1 MSCNNHR
8 FVMTL
13 LMKKNKL
20 ANQPAGVSGAWR
32 SGTVWRAGAA
42 MICLFTM
49 GAGTAFAEEVLICQT
64 HATNWK
70 WQEFRCPLTINKEG
84 QKMLFKAD
92 FSGSHD
98 DTRLSMTLSL
108 DGVPVACSQ
117 NSKTSLLGEDGNV
130 SLECHFAPGGT
141 AGTKRTLGAV
151 IQIWHAQL
159 DAIKLSTP

>member
-8 FVMTL
+8 FVMTQVL
-13 LMKKNKL
+13 KNSKL
-20 ANQPAGVSGAWR
+20 TNRPVGFSGAWGA
-32 SGTVWRAGAA
+32 STVWRAGAA
-42 MICLFTM
+42 MICLFAIGT
-49 GAGTAFAEEVLICQT
+49 GTACAEEVLACET

-108 DGVPVACSQ
+108 DGAPVACNQ
-117 NSKTSLLGEDGNV
+117 HSKTSLFGEDGSV
-130 SLECHFAPGGT
+130 SLECHFALDGT
-141 AGTKRTLGAV
+141 VGAKRMLAANV
-151 IQIWHAQL
+151 QIWHAQL
-159 DAIKLSTP
+159 DAITLTSP

>member
-1 MSCNNHR
+1 
-8 FVMTL
+8 MTL
-13 LMKKNKL
+13 LLKKTIL
-20 ANQPAGVSGAWR
+20 AGQQAGVLGALRSSMLWR
-32 SGTVWRAGAA
+32 FAA
-42 MICLFTM
+42 AIICLFFM
-49 GAGTAFAEEVLICQT
+49 GAGTACAAESLACET
-64 HATNWK
+64 YASNWK

-130 SLECHFAPGGT
+130 SLECHFAPSGT
-141 AGTKRTLGAV
+141 HGTKRMLGAV
-151 IQIWHAQL
+151 IQIWHAEL